1 MPVAAQRSQVRRVTR
16 MMVLMKGAHSVSARA
31 LPTGK
36 TSTLRRSWRDRP
48 MVVEAAVSVG
58 TARAVMAWAASSRW
72 A

>member
-1 MPVAAQRSQVRRVTR
+1 MPVAVQRSQVVTQ

-48 MVVEAAVSVG
+48 MVVEAAVSAG
-58 TARAVMAWAASSRW
+58 TARVVMAWVASSRW
-72 A
+72 I